1 MHDNE
6 KFNKEKMVLNMKS
19 YMEKLNQLESSFIA
33 LKKEKEAL
41 EKEYYA
47 IPNIIRNIFKNKE
60 I

>member
-33 LKKEKEAL
+33 LKKEKETL